1 MDAPLPG
8 GEEECIPRSGRG
20 EIGSGEGRRAVPF
33 GGGRA
38 IGSTSAQGG
47 PPFPSAPR
55 VPSVQRNVPL
65 IFITTILSHDA
76 YTGLVNGATSAPCL
90 GGCVGA
96 GGVAPRC

>member
-38 IGSTSAQGG
+38 IGSTSARKGVLHFLQ
-47 PPFPSAPR
+47 PPVCQHGELCKAETKIE
-55 VPSVQRNVPL
+55 QQ
-65 IFITTILSHDA
+65 HA
-76 YTGLVNGATSAPCL
+76 
-90 GGCVGA
+90 
-96 GGVAPRC
+96 